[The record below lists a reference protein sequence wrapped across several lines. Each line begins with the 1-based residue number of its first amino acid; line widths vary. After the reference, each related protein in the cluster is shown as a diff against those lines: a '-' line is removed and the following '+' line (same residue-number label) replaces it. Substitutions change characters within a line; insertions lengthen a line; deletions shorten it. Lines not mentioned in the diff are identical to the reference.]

1 MKLKSSTL
9 LRGQKQLQMRFL
21 IKFVVQLVD
30 VFNLDANDETLM
42 ACTWFSKIV
51 LMMMKKIDV
60 GWDCLQR
67 NVNSATVNT
76 IGSK

>member
-42 ACTWFSKIV
+42 ACTVDFKNRPDDDEGKSMLVGIASKGMSI
-51 LMMMKKIDV
+51 
-60 GWDCLQR
+60 LQQ
-67 NVNSATVNT
+67 
-76 IGSK
+76 